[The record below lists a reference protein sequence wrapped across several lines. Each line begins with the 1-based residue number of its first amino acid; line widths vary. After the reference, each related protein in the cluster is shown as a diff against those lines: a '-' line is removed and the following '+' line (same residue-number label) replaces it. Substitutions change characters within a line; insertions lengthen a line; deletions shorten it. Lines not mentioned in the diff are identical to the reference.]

1 MAYSGNPKDYS
12 VAVVYGGTSGEREV
26 SLNSGVAC
34 ADALKEAGFAV
45 DLVDSSVKE
54 DLKKLIDGN
63 YDIAFLALHG
73 KGGEDGTIQGFLE
86 TVGIPYT
93 GSGILASA
101 QAVNK
106 GKAKELYAA
115 AGLNVAASAVI
126 GKGDE
131 LDDEDLKEISAEIG
145 IPCVVKPTTEGSSL
159 GMTIVHEY
167 DELRGAIDLALSVD
181 EEAMIEAFIEGTEL
195 TVGVIGNDDPRAFIG
210 SGDEALG
217 HLADV
222 LGRLRPHVVI
232 TYDADGGYGHPDHI
246 RAHELTVAACER
258 LREQARGT
266 ADADL
271 WATVWTVTDDDAL
284 RTGLDAIT
292 VVPRAWTRA
301 GFDDLPSVASDF
313 AVPLSDADVA
323 AKTASLRAHAT
334 QVWVGDGGVSMVNP
348 VAAIGA
354 VDASGD
360 ATGVW
365 ALSNLICQPIVPA
378 EHYRLGTAGDDVAA
392 ALSGRAG
399 WPAADG
405 KDAR

>member
-1 MAYSGNPKDYS
+1 MVETADQARDLTGMR
-12 VAVVYGGTSGEREV
+12 VALVHAHPDDEAITTGGTIAQLVRRGAQVTVVTCTLGELGEV
-26 SLNSGVAC
+26 IG
-34 ADALKEAGFAV
+34 DPYRG
-45 DLVDSSVKE
+45 LV
-54 DLKKLIDGN
+54 
-63 YDIAFLALHG
+63 
-73 KGGEDGTIQGFLE
+73 GGESDQLGGFR
-86 TVGIPYT
+86 
-93 GSGILASA
+93 
-101 QAVNK
+101 
-106 GKAKELYAA
+106 
-115 AGLNVAASAVI
+115 
-126 GKGDE
+126 
-131 LDDEDLKEISAEIG
+131 
-145 IPCVVKPTTEGSSL
+145 
-159 GMTIVHEY
+159 VHE
-167 DELRGAIDLALSVD
+167 LHAALVALGCNGPGHAPVHLGGAGRWRDSG
-181 EEAMIEAFIEGTEL
+181 MIGDP
-195 TVGVIGNDDPRAFIG
+195 GNDDPRAFIG

-246 RAHELTVAACER
+246 RAHELTVAACGR

-354 VDASGD
+354 VDASGG

>member
-1 MAYSGNPKDYS
+1 MAETADQARDLTGMR
-12 VAVVYGGTSGEREV
+12 VALVHAHPDDEAITTGGTIAQLVRRGAQVTVVTCTLGELGEV
-26 SLNSGVAC
+26 IG
-34 ADALKEAGFAV
+34 DPYQG
-45 DLVDSSVKE
+45 
-54 DLKKLIDGN
+54 LI
-63 YDIAFLALHG
+63 
-73 KGGEDGTIQGFLE
+73 GGESDQLGGFR
-86 TVGIPYT
+86 
-93 GSGILASA
+93 
-101 QAVNK
+101 
-106 GKAKELYAA
+106 
-115 AGLNVAASAVI
+115 
-126 GKGDE
+126 
-131 LDDEDLKEISAEIG
+131 
-145 IPCVVKPTTEGSSL
+145 
-159 GMTIVHEY
+159 VHE
-167 DELRGAIDLALSVD
+167 LHAALAALGCNGPGHAPVHLGGAGRWRDSG
-181 EEAMIEAFIEGTEL
+181 MIGDP
-195 TVGVIGNDDPRAFIG
+195 GNDDPRAFIG

-217 HLADV
+217 HLTDV

-271 WATVWTVTDDDAL
+271 WATVWTVTDDAAL
-284 RTGLDAIT
+284 RAGLDAIT
-292 VVPRAWTRA
+292 VVPGAWTRA

-348 VAAIGA
+348 DAAIGA

-378 EHYRLGTAGDDVAA
+378 EHYRLGTADDEVAA
-392 ALSGRAG
+392 VLSGRAG
-399 WPAADG
+399 SPAADG
-405 KDAR
+405 KHAR

>member
-1 MAYSGNPKDYS
+1 MR
-12 VAVVYGGTSGEREV
+12 VALVHAHPDDEAITTGGTIAQLVRRGAQVTVVTCTLGELGEV
-26 SLNSGVAC
+26 IG
-34 ADALKEAGFAV
+34 DPYRG
-45 DLVDSSVKE
+45 LV
-54 DLKKLIDGN
+54 
-63 YDIAFLALHG
+63 
-73 KGGEDGTIQGFLE
+73 GGESDQLGGFR
-86 TVGIPYT
+86 
-93 GSGILASA
+93 
-101 QAVNK
+101 
-106 GKAKELYAA
+106 
-115 AGLNVAASAVI
+115 
-126 GKGDE
+126 
-131 LDDEDLKEISAEIG
+131 
-145 IPCVVKPTTEGSSL
+145 
-159 GMTIVHEY
+159 VHE
-167 DELRGAIDLALSVD
+167 LHAALVALGCNGPGHAPVHLGGAGRWRDSG
-181 EEAMIEAFIEGTEL
+181 MIGDP
-195 TVGVIGNDDPRAFIG
+195 GNDDPRAFIG

-271 WATVWTVTDDDAL
+271 WATAWTVTDDDAL
-284 RTGLDAIT
+284 RAGLDAIT
-292 VVPRAWTRA
+292 VVPGAWTRA
-301 GFDDLPSVASDF
+301 GFDDLPSVSSDF

-378 EHYRLGTAGDDVAA
+378 EHYRLGTAGYDVAA